1 MQEYPGSWQ
10 HIRHIGSPAAC
21 TPCAFLTVT
30 AGAIA
35 AERGSQAA
43 HMYNTTGDDDDG
55 QPSSVQALARM
66 HSRRGIAGTLGVLQ
80 TRASPLSAAHMAGL
94 FTTALA

>member
-1 MQEYPGSWQ
+1 MHAVCLYYFNSRSYSGRE
-10 HIRHIGSPAAC
+10 I
-21 TPCAFLTVT
+21 T
-30 AGAIA
+30 
-35 AERGSQAA
+35 ERGSQTA
-43 HMYNTTGDDDDG
+43 HMNNTTGDDDDG